1 MTTKNQKIKDSKT
14 QIVDSEE
21 LGNMKNQLAR
31 AMADYANL
39 VKRTDEER
47 GTMYKLTSISYVLK
61 LLPILDNLRE
71 AQKHLSDT
79 GIAIIVGQL
88 EAILKEDGFSEIKP
102 QAGEMFNETL
112 HEAIDTLET
121 EVEKDNNIISEVCLT
136 GWKMG
141 DEVVRFAK
149 VKVFNK
155 KI

>member
-1 MTTKNQKIKDSKT
+1 MKQQLKNQESQD
-14 QIVDSEE
+14 
-21 LGNMKNQLAR
+21 LKNQLAR

-47 GTMYKLTSISYVLK
+47 GTMYKLASISYVLK

-102 QAGEMFNETL
+102 QVGEIFNESL

-121 EVEKDNNIISEVCLT
+121 EVEKDNNIISEVNLT
-136 GWKMG
+136 GWKMEG
-141 DEVVRFAK
+141 EVVRFAK
-149 VKVFNK
+149 VKVFKFNK
-155 KI
+155 KEGLKHE